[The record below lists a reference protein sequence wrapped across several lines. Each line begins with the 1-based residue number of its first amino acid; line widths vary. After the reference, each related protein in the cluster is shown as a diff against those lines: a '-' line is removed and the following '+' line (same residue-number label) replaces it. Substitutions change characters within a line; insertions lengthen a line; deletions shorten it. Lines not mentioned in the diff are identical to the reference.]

1 MSPFTYRNS
10 ERGTVTVLT
19 VGVFLILTLFVGMST
34 DFGIFLRYRRAMQN
48 ACDSGVLA
56 GGLNLR
62 PRVTPAEPADVV
74 AERYAENDMRQNN
87 IAWDQLEA
95 TPLDDNNQPTL
106 ISPRRLRAEIHAV
119 VPTYFLRLAVASV
132 PVAVDCM
139 ARLTPIIL
147 GKGLVPLGLN
157 YEAWREHAE
166 TQGCLPTIQDGTP
179 LAERTPPCNSFPIT
193 ISVSQ
198 SSNPWGS
205 GNTGMLAMQAPGATD
220 DCYDDCPVGAR
231 QWRDTFIQGSP
242 QSYCFD
248 ETQSPAVT
256 GYTLNGLPCA
266 NVRTRPGTVTGPV
279 INAVDAR
286 CDSGNPLDR
295 VVVLALLNPAY
306 TVEGNGSY
314 TTEIWGYAAY
324 ELDCANRPSPGA
336 GTVTINGGFV
346 TFVSMQA
353 VGSTTTFDTGVYTIK
368 LVE

>member
-1 MSPFTYRNS
+1 MSPFTFRNS
-10 ERGTVTVLT
+10 ERGAVSVLT

-48 ACDSGVLA
+48 ACDSGALA

-62 PRVTPAEPADVV
+62 TDPTTAAPT

-87 IAWDQLEA
+87 IAWNALEA
-95 TPLDDNNQPTL
+95 TTLNENNQPTL
-106 ISPRRLRAEIHAV
+106 IAPRRVRVEIHED
-119 VPTYFLRLAVASV
+119 VPTYFLRLVRASV

-147 GKGLVPLGLN
+147 GQGLVPLGLN
-157 YEAWREHAE
+157 HEAWEEYAV
-166 TQGCLPTIQDGTP
+166 TQGCLPLIQDGTP
-179 LAERTPPCNSFPIT
+179 LEERTPPCDAFSIT
-193 ISVSQ
+193 ISLSGG
-198 SSNPWGS
+198 SDPWGGS

-220 DCYDDCPVGAR
+220 DCFDDCPVGAN

-242 QSYCFD
+242 QSYCYD
-248 ETQSPAVT
+248 QARSAAVSD
-256 GYTLNGLPCA
+256 YTLNGEACA

-295 VVVLALLNPAY
+295 IIVLVLLNPAY

-336 GTVTINGGFV
+336 GAVTINGGFV
-346 TFVSMQA
+346 SFVSMQA
-353 VGSTTTFDTGVYTIK
+353 VGVETTFDTGVYTIK
-368 LVE
+368 LIE